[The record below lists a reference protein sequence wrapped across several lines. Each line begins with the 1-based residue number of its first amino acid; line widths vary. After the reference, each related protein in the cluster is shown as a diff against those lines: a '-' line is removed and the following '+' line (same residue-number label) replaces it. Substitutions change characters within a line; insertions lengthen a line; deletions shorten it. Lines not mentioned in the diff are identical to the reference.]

1 MSDVYAE
8 YGDILNHF
16 LEGTISAEEFQ
27 RAYLRQFKNEK
38 RHLSEPLFELL
49 DGLFGDVDAFTAD
62 PQLLAENPSFYID
75 ESALRQRTAQA
86 LQRLIQ
92 LQQEK

>member
-1 MSDVYAE
+1 MSDAYAD
-8 YGDILNHF
+8 YGDILTRF

-27 RAYLRQFKNEK
+27 RAYLSQFKNEK
-38 RHLSEPLFELL
+38 RHLNEPLFELL

-62 PQLLAENPSFYID
+62 PELLAENPRFYLD
-75 ESALRQRTAQA
+75 EAALREKTAQA
-86 LQRLIQ
+86 LKRLIQ